1 MKFEQLNVLF
11 EMAIISIFTP
21 LLGVSACTKKEI
33 KKSSVMDV
41 TTTKRGLD
49 EDHSKCEGNISYQ

>member
-1 MKFEQLNVLF
+1 MKFEKLNVLF
-11 EMAIISIFTP
+11 EMAIISVFTP
-21 LLGVSACTKKEI
+21 LSVSACTKKEI

-49 EDHSKCEGNISYQ
+49 EDHSKCEGNMSYK

>member
-1 MKFEQLNVLF
+1 MKLEKLILLF
-11 EMAIISIFTP
+11 EMANIYVFTP
-21 LLGVSACTKKEI
+21 LSVSACTKKEI
-33 KKSSVMDV
+33 KKSSVMDA

>member
-1 MKFEQLNVLF
+1 MKFEKLNVLF
-11 EMAIISIFTP
+11 EMAIIYVFTP
-21 LLGVSACTKKEI
+21 LSVSACTKKEI
-33 KKSSVMDV
+33 KKSSVMDA